1 MNRNSSLAVLAA
13 MAVTV
18 AAGGCKSDL
27 NQQLLER
34 ELRMQ
39 EDQIYQLQDE
49 LQDKCFRL
57 SRSSGENTS
66 LRKQLG
72 IVDADASLPSRL
84 NVPPGVALPA
94 VLPPALLAPSVA
106 LPAPV
111 APARPSVVTP
121 RVLVPPAINLP
132 EPSQSSPEGL
142 RFGPSRD
149 VPAEPSMPEDL
160 TPPAL
165 DGVPPLSEEARARG
179 AVVPAVQRLSY
190 EESLADG
197 GSITHLVINPLR
209 SECFDGDGDG
219 VSEGLAVVFE
229 PRDADERLVT
239 AAGDVSIM
247 VLNSTASHET
257 CQARWDIP
265 AQEAIEHF
273 RRTSRARGLH
283 FVLRWPAQPPP
294 PGQMRLLVRMTT
306 FDGQVFETEGT
317 LAVR

>member
-132 EPSQSSPEGL
+132 EPSQSTPEGL

-149 VPAEPSMPEDL
+149 VPAEPSMPTSPL
-160 TPPAL
+160 GPPTIP
-165 DGVPPLSEEARARG
+165 G
-179 AVVPAVQRLSY
+179 PAVASASAARQ
-190 EESLADG
+190 
-197 GSITHLVINPLR
+197 PL
-209 SECFDGDGDG
+209 
-219 VSEGLAVVFE
+219 L
-229 PRDADERLVT
+229 
-239 AAGDVSIM
+239 
-247 VLNSTASHET
+247 
-257 CQARWDIP
+257 
-265 AQEAIEHF
+265 
-273 RRTSRARGLH
+273 
-283 FVLRWPAQPPP
+283 P
-294 PGQMRLLVRMTT
+294 PGNNKVGHAIHADPTT
-306 FDGQVFETEGT
+306 PIPI
-317 LAVR
+317 